1 MMTEQEIISKVK
13 AILNEIG
20 EEETLSLLSEDTVK
34 IEEYIKVVIPDAVSL
49 VQMNSPVRCVNKK
62 NGVSSDATVISDS
75 EGKCLIPVPD
85 DFVSLIAIKLSNWKR
100 TCIVAFDLN
109 SEEYKQQ
116 CNSYTRVGSYK
127 PVCIMGYNNSGNRVL
142 MLYSAKSDSKL
153 EMFVYE
159 AKYTLGTDLDI
170 DQNEPVSQAICYM
183 AASLVYSIFEN
194 KVTSQEMR
202 NIAVSLIPQ
211 K

>member
-1 MMTEQEIISKVK
+1 
-13 AILNEIG
+13 
-20 EEETLSLLSEDTVK
+20 
-34 IEEYIKVVIPDAVSL
+34 
-49 VQMNSPVRCVNKK
+49 MNSPVRCVNKK
-62 NGVSSDATVISDS
+62 NGVSSNTSVTSDS

-100 TCIVAFDLN
+100 TCIVAFDLS

-116 CNSYTRVGSYK
+116 CNSYTRAGSYK

-142 MLYSAKSDSKL
+142 MLYSAKADSKL

-159 AKYTLGTDLDI
+159 AKYTPGTSLDI

-183 AASLVYSIFEN
+183 TASLVYSIFEN
-194 KVTSQEMR
+194 KATSQEMR